1 MQLKATW
8 FTTEEKKAALRD
20 YSSPNMTSKEV
31 SEKHG
36 VHITTL
42 GGWSMSASVLA
53 KTGFSDGDFAHR
65 RNARGRAHNTGT
77 ASEPHSQV
85 DGMATIV
92 QDGGKP
98 KAAKAHKYEEAKK
111 VHANFCPICNTDLMM
126 ISEALTIDAP
136 GRAARM
142 AAVGVA
148 LY

>member
-1 MQLKATW
+1 MQLKVTR

-53 KTGFSDGDFAHR
+53 KTGFSDSDFSHR

-77 ASEPHSQV
+77 ASATHSQV

-98 KAAKAHKYEEAKK
+98 RATKARKNTESE
-111 VHANFCPICNTDLMM
+111 VIHANFCPGCGMDIVAVN
-126 ISEALTIDAP
+126 
-136 GRAARM
+136 M
-142 AAVGVA
+142 AMTATA
-148 LY
+148 KRY